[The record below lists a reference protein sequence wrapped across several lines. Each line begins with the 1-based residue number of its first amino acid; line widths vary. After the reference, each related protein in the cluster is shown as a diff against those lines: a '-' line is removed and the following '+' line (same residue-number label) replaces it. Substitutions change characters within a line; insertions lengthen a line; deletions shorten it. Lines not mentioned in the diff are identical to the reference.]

1 MIRRFARP
9 YARAVIDVAGSAQ
22 RANTVRAE
30 LDKFD
35 QALRESSDL
44 RELYANPGIENE
56 TKFKVTHAIASR
68 LGLSELTGKVLE
80 VLIRNHR
87 INQMDAVVD
96 ALTEL
101 VNDELNIAIA
111 EVRTAHKLTE
121 QETAQLRK
129 TLEQKAGRRVEVRL
143 ETDPA
148 LIGGFVAKI
157 GSEVFDASVA
167 GKIQKFRAQLGS

>member
-35 QALRESSDL
+35 PALRDSHEL
-44 RELYANPGIENE
+44 QELYANPGIENE
-56 TKFKVTHAIASR
+56 AKFKITHAIASR
-68 LGLSELTGKVLE
+68 LGLSDLTGKVLE

-87 INQMDAVVD
+87 VNQLGGVVE
-96 ALTEL
+96 ALTEM
-101 VNDELNIAIA
+101 VNDQLNVAIA
-111 EVRTAHKLTE
+111 DVRTAHTLSE
-121 QETAQLRK
+121 QEMAQLRK
-129 TLEQKAGRRVEVRL
+129 TLEQKAGRRVEVRVQ
-143 ETDPA
+143 TDPS
-148 LIGGFVAKI
+148 LIGGFVARI

-167 GKIQKFRAQLGS
+167 GKINKFRESLGS